1 MSAWKLQIFD
11 LRYRVWEGGRS
22 HLRQWTCDHRY
33 NVWEMTSLRKLWT
46 CVTRYWVWENAHG
59 RDWICD
65 PQIQCLGEV
74 TLGTEDM

>member
-1 MSAWKLQIFD
+1 MEDLKSAELGVQTVHSTQRTD
-11 LRYRVWEGGRS
+11 GEL
-22 HLRQWTCDHRY
+22 
-33 NVWEMTSLRKLWT
+33 
-46 CVTRYWVWENAHG
+46 VTRYWVWENTHG